1 MPSSKRSSRAAAL
14 LGLLAVLGV
23 PAAVVASRVVN
34 GVTLLHA
41 LYVGTAASCVL
52 GVLAVAATRRSRFVA
67 ARSVRPEETGPGLFT
82 RCLAWAGLYVG
93 VTAALALAVYGALR
107 WAQ

>member
-1 MPSSKRSSRAAAL
+1 MPSSKRSARAAAV
-14 LGLLAVLGV
+14 LGLLAVLAV
-23 PAAVVASRVVN
+23 PAAVVASRVAN

-41 LYVGTAASCVL
+41 LYVGAAASCVL